1 MGNREMPPVADF
13 VKIEPLTPEMVLEI
27 GWLPQCEGISGK
39 HCGSEPRF
47 RIDGNFYCVTHKMVI
62 VERWEV
68 MIEEWVKRPAR
79 AQDSDLE
86 LLELIRDELKPP
98 VIEPRFASASS
109 PATPVT
115 APTWP
120 TVSRTSSIISS
131 RTTLSSTTPAGGSMS
146 AAGWSAPASAST
158 TRSRRTPP
166 ELLIRPTVLTLS
178 RTPPER
184 SREGTSPPSPKRPPI
199 RSGMN

>member
-39 HCGSEPRF
+39 HCGREPSF
-47 RIDGNFYCVTHKMVI
+47 TIDGNFYCVTHKMVI
-62 VERWEV
+62 VERWEM

-98 VIEPRFASASS
+98 VIEVYPRVNVAKVIKDLSLSNDSAG
-109 PATPVT
+109 
-115 APTWP
+115 
-120 TVSRTSSIISS
+120 RN
-131 RTTLSSTTPAGGSMS
+131 L
-146 AAGWSAPASAST
+146 AAWYLWEMGIFDIHD
-158 TRSRRTPP
+158 R
-166 ELLIRPTVLTLS
+166 V
-178 RTPPER
+178 
-184 SREGTSPPSPKRPPI
+184 GFF
-199 RSGMN
+199 N